1 MMLVSQDIV
10 KVNREGLF
18 VNLEANR
25 DGKAYFSASSDKRKD
40 CVNVSKI

>member
-1 MMLVSQDIV
+1 MTLLSQDIV

-25 DGKAYFSASSDKRKD
+25 NSKANISASSYKGKD
-40 CVNVSKI
+40 